1 MRTEKF
7 ELSYSKVVVKTA
19 TQIATL
25 KAEDE
30 KLKLEEEYSHL
41 KLWSMYNTSWELD
54 SF

>member
-7 ELSYSKVVVKTA
+7 ELSHSKGVVKSA

-25 KAEDE
+25 KADDE

-41 KLWSMYNTSWELD
+41 KL
-54 SF
+54 

>member
-7 ELSYSKVVVKTA
+7 ELSHSKVVVKSA

-25 KAEDE
+25 KVDDE

-41 KLWSMYNTSWELD
+41 KL
-54 SF
+54 